1 MNPSAI
7 RLHPGSRTRCPGPS
21 KRADA
26 GILIGRALVLC
37 GALWLTPRAEALP
50 DAVPAFAK
58 DFAPL
63 IDSSCID
70 CHDAETKTTLNF
82 EILGHD
88 LSDPAIFR
96 RWEKIYDQVR
106 TGEMP
111 PKKKAR
117 PDPALVKSA
126 LHSLQ
131 KELHATSRAA
141 QVKDGR
147 VPVRRLTAT
156 EYEYTLHDLLEIRN
170 DLSKHLP
177 PENQSA
183 RFDTIATGQGISP
196 VHIRSYLAA
205 AEVALD
211 EAIKLGRRPR
221 KAPYYLDYMNS
232 RYVDRWFKLPLRRGG
247 NTIKKVEDAV
257 VTFDY
262 RPHPLRSDHMGYHPP
277 SSGLYRIMI
286 GAYGYQ
292 AKTPVTL
299 ILIKASDKRGTS
311 ELVGIFDIEPGTTRT
326 ATLTTYLTPDDY
338 IYPVGN
344 DLDWDPQGR
353 SIFARATGGAAGY
366 QGEGLAISWLT
377 IQGPLEES
385 WPPVSTRKLLRGVE
399 LVERGDRRGFVPT
412 LKKEPLEHVKEIV
425 EGLAPALFRRPLKDD
440 EADLFI
446 GLAKPALDEGRSF
459 EQALRIPLRA
469 LLSSPQFLF
478 HAGDPGRL
486 DDHALASRLSY
497 FLWRS
502 LPDEELFRL
511 AREKKL
517 SDSKTLA
524 AQVDRML
531 ADEKSMRF
539 VRDFLGQWLGLHQID
554 ATTPDDKLYPEYDD
568 VLRQAMLRE
577 SELFFQELI
586 VENLP
591 VRNLI
596 DSEFTYLNGRLARHY
611 GIRGLTGE
619 QFRKV
624 SLPAD
629 SVRGGFLTQASV
641 LKVTANGTVTSPVK
655 RGAFVLATLL
665 GKPPSPPP
673 ADVGSI
679 EPDTRGTTTI
689 RETLDAH
696 RNVKSCARCHR
707 EIDPPGF
714 ALECFDPIG
723 GYRTRYRSTGK
734 GDWSKRILFGRRV
747 YEYKEGRQVDATGV
761 TAGGKQFAGIR
772 DFKRLLL
779 AQEEDVAR
787 NLLSNLMVY
796 ATGGEIQFADR
807 EELDELLER
816 SREDQYPIRT
826 MIHQVVQS
834 EIFNNK

>member
-1 MNPSAI
+1 
-7 RLHPGSRTRCPGPS
+7 
-21 KRADA
+21 
-26 GILIGRALVLC
+26 
-37 GALWLTPRAEALP
+37 
-50 DAVPAFAK
+50 
-58 DFAPL
+58 
-63 IDSSCID
+63 
-70 CHDAETKTTLNF
+70 
-82 EILGHD
+82 
-88 LSDPAIFR
+88 
-96 RWEKIYDQVR
+96 
-106 TGEMP
+106 
-111 PKKKAR
+111 
-117 PDPALVKSA
+117 
-126 LHSLQ
+126 
-131 KELHATSRAA
+131 
-141 QVKDGR
+141 
-147 VPVRRLTAT
+147 
-156 EYEYTLHDLLEIRN
+156 
-170 DLSKHLP
+170 
-177 PENQSA
+177 
-183 RFDTIATGQGISP
+183 
-196 VHIRSYLAA
+196 
-205 AEVALD
+205 
-211 EAIKLGRRPR
+211 
-221 KAPYYLDYMNS
+221 
-232 RYVDRWFKLPLRRGG
+232 
-247 NTIKKVEDAV
+247 
-257 VTFDY
+257 
-262 RPHPLRSDHMGYHPP
+262 
-277 SSGLYRIMI
+277 
-286 GAYGYQ
+286 
-292 AKTPVTL
+292 
-299 ILIKASDKRGTS
+299 
-311 ELVGIFDIEPGTTRT
+311 
-326 ATLTTYLTPDDY
+326 
-338 IYPVGN
+338 
-344 DLDWDPQGR
+344 
-353 SIFARATGGAAGY
+353 
-366 QGEGLAISWLT
+366 
-377 IQGPLEES
+377 
-385 WPPVSTRKLLRGVE
+385 VSTRKLLRGVE

-446 GLAKPALDEGRSF
+446 GLAKPALEEGRSF

-478 HAGDPGRL
+478 HAGDPGQL

-655 RGAFVLATLL
+655 RGAFVLTTLL